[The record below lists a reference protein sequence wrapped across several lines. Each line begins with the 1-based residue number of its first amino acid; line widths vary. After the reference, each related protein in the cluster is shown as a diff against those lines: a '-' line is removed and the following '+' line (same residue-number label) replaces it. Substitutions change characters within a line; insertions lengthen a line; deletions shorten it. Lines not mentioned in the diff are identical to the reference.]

1 MKLETDKEREMA
13 IGKLTEAMEI
23 QKDKVDVLE
32 KATHHL
38 NNLYSDLRTR
48 VLPFQLEQQ
57 ISDTVNKVLELD
69 GKFRAVVND
78 LKNKMDLVKLEM
90 MALKGDGVLIEELKE
105 MYIAKR
111 QTLMGMAKHFGVS
124 ESYMSKF
131 FSGSMGDEGFK
142 RKVKIYLEAL

>member
-1 MKLETDKEREMA
+1 MKLETDNERERLVN
-13 IGKLTEAMEI
+13 KLVERSEKQEDEI
-23 QKDKVDVLE
+23 ESLK

-57 ISDTVNKVLELD
+57 VSDTFNKVLEID
-69 GKFRAVVND
+69 GKFKAITND
-78 LKNKMDLVKLEM
+78 ILAKMTALKLEV

-105 MYIAKR
+105 LYVAKR
-111 QTLMGMAKHFGVS
+111 QTLMGMAKQFGVS

-142 RKVKIYLEAL
+142 RKVKVYLESL